1 MSSAPDDKTDVTPQP
16 PAAAA
21 DPAAPVSAPG
31 GWQGFRA
38 DLRRRAVTCKKFA
51 KELMHEH
58 EFWVHALAVK
68 GGASA
73 IVITAVLALSYVVA
87 APFLLAAAG
96 IAACGAVVGL
106 GIYGIAAGSMRS
118 WYRLRKIYHSATG
131 KPLPPKPADTGP
143 DWLQRQYERPRVKQF
158 MQTKAVKAFVE
169 SRLWTFSKKITLGQQ
184 DNVLGGLAVGG
195 AVLSLALGAAAL
207 TTQILVLPVVA
218 MGGLVV
224 GGAVMATSY
233 LVSGVSGLYF
243 GIIGIRHMRE
253 KKREKAAARAAQEHI
268 SLRAAQ
274 ENISLRAAQ
283 NNTNNDDGGGPDPAA
298 APAPEGAES
307 MPQAKEDFVGAS
319 EKKTG
324 IAAPAAAQNDNEQ
337 TAKPRKNISGPK
349 A

>member
-1 MSSAPDDKTDVTPQP
+1 
-16 PAAAA
+16 
-21 DPAAPVSAPG
+21 
-31 GWQGFRA
+31 
-38 DLRRRAVTCKKFA
+38 
-51 KELMHEH
+51 
-58 EFWVHALAVK
+58 
-68 GGASA
+68 
-73 IVITAVLALSYVVA
+73 
-87 APFLLAAAG
+87 
-96 IAACGAVVGL
+96 VGL
-106 GIYGIAAGSMRS
+106 GVYGIAAGSMRS

-143 DWLQRQYERPRVKQF
+143 NWLQRQYERPRVKQF
-158 MQTKAVKAFVE
+158 MQTKPVKSFVE
-169 SRLWTFSKKITLGQQ
+169 SRLWQFTKKITMGQQ

-195 AVLSLALGAAAL
+195 AVLSLALGGAAL
-207 TTQILVLPVVA
+207 ATQLLVLPVVA
-218 MGGLVV
+218 VGGLVV

-253 KKREKAAARAAQEHI
+253 KKRVKAAARAAQDNKNV
-268 SLRAAQ
+268 RAAQ
-274 ENISLRAAQ
+274 DNKNVRAAQ
-283 NNTNNDDGGGPDPAA
+283 DDDSGGDPAA
-298 APAPEGAES
+298 APAPEGAEA